1 MIVFRRRL
9 QVRWKQGLA
18 KSRLEAQRCRAVPLS
33 HSHEQVFSTSRCE
46 GPDDGRSGE
55 VARQPIRGD
64 PMSGV
69 VLGLCLG

>member
-33 HSHEQVFSTSRCE
+33 HSHEQVFRPRAAKVLTTDE
-46 GPDDGRSGE
+46 AGRWRASPF
-55 VARQPIRGD
+55 VAIR
-64 PMSGV
+64 
-69 VLGLCLG
+69 